1 MNGRKTNLISYIQ
14 ELRKIWD
21 SKQWQEQDA
30 SMPLGKETTC
40 EGRARHRSLGSGW
53 EIGEEV
59 SSFVYARGLS
69 HFSGVR
75 LHATLWTVAHQAFLS
90 MGFSRQ
96 EDWGGLA
103 CLPPRDLPDSGIEPA
118 SSALQVDSLPI
129 EPSGKPSCL
138 VYNHKNH

>member
-1 MNGRKTNLISYIQ
+1 
-14 ELRKIWD
+14 
-21 SKQWQEQDA
+21 
-30 SMPLGKETTC
+30 MPLDKETTC

-96 EDWGGLA
+96 EFQSR
-103 CLPPRDLPDSGIEPA
+103 LPFHPPWDLPDPGIEA
-118 SSALQVDSLPI
+118 
-129 EPSGKPSCL
+129 
-138 VYNHKNH
+138 

>member
-1 MNGRKTNLISYIQ
+1 
-14 ELRKIWD
+14 
-21 SKQWQEQDA
+21 
-30 SMPLGKETTC
+30 MPLGKETTC

-96 EDWGGLA
+96 EDWGGRPCPL
-103 CLPPRDLPDSGIEPA
+103 PRDRPNLGLNLPFLHCRRIRCCSA
-118 SSALQVDSLPI
+118 SRQVQQDFLIP
-129 EPSGKPSCL
+129 PSQP
-138 VYNHKNH
+138 